1 MAITLKNIT
10 PADTISSMVD
20 KINFN
25 FDQIILNGGGIEG
38 PRGVEGYPGMQ
49 GVQGPIGN
57 IGPTGEKG
65 DDGSTFHI
73 LDKEGSTRSCVD
85 YAKIWGLDDEDPYGV
100 PYNENDIIIAVVYD
114 NGRPYSDSIWKVVE
128 DNGVYYPSDGAT
140 HGNVPSISFI
150 DTKEFDE
157 LFINSTHGSNS
168 LLRTDYNAL
177 DGKRGIVLNDYSH
190 ELDETNITSDQL
202 DDIINNNVSLVYS
215 SPNDSDSDNSPNN
228 GIVFFK
234 PGTNLHIGEYPR
246 INYVNSVDNTIN
258 NLNIIAP
265 DQTIKISAKNGISLN
280 ILSDS
285 NDTAFVN
292 IDDQHIQLY
301 KNRKNKIEL
310 YKEEVAGVNTE
321 TVNVKSEL
329 FTISGPENTGKC
341 ISVQKNNNT
350 SYIDLYDSL
359 NNIRLN
365 NTSVVNI
372 CVKNRESSILDEYYD
387 QSRISIYNSDVERK
401 IELSTDI
408 TTIGINPD
416 NASTNTTSFGAIITK
431 QNIKLQ
437 SVTND
442 RTPDINKISII
453 SEKNLSKILLETSYP
468 GVTQIANVSEEYA
481 DCILNYSPIEDGF
494 PKIYTSPMGDTYT
507 TVRFQKYAN
516 IDSYTNMYVRCI
528 NNAGAMHSGN
538 IVFSNENG
546 RKINY
551 YFTRIGNI
559 VQCSFNGIIDTG
571 VCLYREENLI
581 ILDDITHRQYG
592 EKSFKGYGTIK
603 HEFPS
608 TSSNAINPSFNPSL
622 KPSGSNNNSL
632 ALNFV
637 QFKLYPPVLYVA
649 PVDGGKYSTGVRK
662 LTGQLVCHTNTSTF
676 TKSLTYVDSPR
687 SVDSNNNV
695 KIPSILISDIKTGEQ
710 NLTQVISNLSN
721 ISSRGASTTE
731 LNLAYG
737 TRLCEIYGSF
747 SYIIDLET
755 DVQMHKQ

>member
-157 LFINSTHGSNS
+157 LFINSTYGSNS

-215 SPNDSDSDNSPNN
+215 SPNDSDSYNSPNN

-329 FTISGPENTGKC
+329 FTISGPENAGKC
-341 ISVQKNNNT
+341 ISVQKNNNG

-359 NNIRLN
+359 NDIRLN

-416 NASTNTTSFGAIITK
+416 NVSTNTTAFGAIITK

-442 RTPDINKISII
+442 RTPDVNKISII

-494 PKIYTSPMGDTYT
+494 SKIYTSPMGDTYT
-507 TVRFQKYAN
+507 TVKFQKYAN

-528 NNAGAMHSGN
+528 NNAGAIHSGN

-559 VQCSFNGIIDTG
+559 VQCSFNGIIDTD

-581 ILDDITHRQYG
+581 ILDDITYRQYG

-603 HEFPS
+603 HKFPS

-622 KPSGSNNNSL
+622 TPSGSNKNSL

-710 NLTQVISNLSN
+710 NLTQVMSNLSN
-721 ISSRGASTTE
+721 ITSRGASTTE

-737 TRLCEIYGSF
+737 TGLCEIYGSF